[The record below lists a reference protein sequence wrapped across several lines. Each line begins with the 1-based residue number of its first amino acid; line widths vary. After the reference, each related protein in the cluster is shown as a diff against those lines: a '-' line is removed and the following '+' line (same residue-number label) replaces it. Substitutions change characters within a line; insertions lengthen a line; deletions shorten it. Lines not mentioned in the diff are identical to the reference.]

1 MTVEDFET
9 ERHCRVL
16 GVLSQGPLNAQRVID
31 ADVLAIEDNIAIG
44 ICLAEM
50 SGEQRT
56 LRCQLQFQP
65 QSTELVGH
73 PRWMLG

>member
-1 MTVEDFET
+1 LTLEDFEI

-16 GVLSQGPLNAQRVID
+16 RVLSQGPLNAQRVID
-31 ADVLAIEDNIAIG
+31 ADVLAIEDDVAIG

-50 SGEQRT
+50 SGKQRT
-56 LRCQLQFQP
+56 LRCQVQFQP

-73 PRWMLG
+73 PRWVID